1 MPIDFFESEV
11 RKAQNRFNE
20 TFGTELVCNVNLRQ
34 SVILAICFMGN
45 ASKKIKAANNK
56 DQVRSLIKKFM
67 KTKKYSIIFL
77 INSNKK
83 IKKGGKIKNKK
94 VIKKQIKRRPYYRER
109 KNRLT
114 GKYKLKGGKMDL
126 LQNQI
131 EPIKEKID
139 GNMCW
144 GKINRNDYKKGFC
157 PDCGTQLR
165 MNGSCMFCE
174 CCGWSSCP

>member
-67 KTKKYSIIFL
+67 KTKNILHNLFDQFEQEI
-77 INSNKK
+77 
-83 IKKGGKIKNKK
+83 
-94 VIKKQIKRRPYYRER
+94 QERR
-109 KNRLT
+109 KNQKQKSYQEANKT
-114 GKYKLKGGKMDL
+114 QVL
-126 LQNQI
+126 LSG
-131 EPIKEKID
+131 EK
-139 GNMCW
+139 
-144 GKINRNDYKKGFC
+144 K
-157 PDCGTQLR
+157 
-165 MNGSCMFCE
+165 
-174 CCGWSSCP
+174 